1 MRFYEVDK
9 SCLGASTGALRGGE
23 GAHPPLG
30 SPLLKGS
37 RRLGPC
43 AKLLGSSGK
52 ADLGQ
57 EEPGRGTNDSLSH
70 ILQGNAVFKKKK
82 KYLARLN
89 FRASLLP
96 LLGTV
101 PDSSRSTAREG
112 SWRTQRQLLPSSPV
126 LLSTWDAAG
135 QAAELAHGPEPRAR
149 PLRRGHAWPNKRIT
163 SERACGMLNLGLSGL
178 SSAFAEIPS
187 KESRLLPFPHKL
199 AVAGNPQKSARKGQG
214 AAGA

>member
-1 MRFYEVDK
+1 MDK

-70 ILQGNAVFKKKK
+70 ILQGKSPAVCVAFG
-82 KYLARLN
+82 AGHDC
-89 FRASLLP
+89 SLGSLRSQNKSTGPATHAQPRNTTKGSLP
-96 LLGTV
+96 LSPSTQFPV
-101 PDSSRSTAREG
+101 PKSFKI
-112 SWRTQRQLLPSSPV
+112 LSP
-126 LLSTWDAAG
+126 
-135 QAAELAHGPEPRAR
+135 E
-149 PLRRGHAWPNKRIT
+149 HAFHFLK
-163 SERACGMLNLGLSGL
+163 
-178 SSAFAEIPS
+178 
-187 KESRLLPFPHKL
+187 
-199 AVAGNPQKSARKGQG
+199 
-214 AAGA
+214 